1 MNYNEIVNYIE
12 EIPKFTVKNPPEHTK
27 ELLRRL
33 GNPENN
39 MKVIHVAGTN
49 GKGSTCAYLAS
60 MLSNG
65 GYRTGLFTSPHLVKI
80 NDRCRING
88 EVMAD
93 EDFVISV
100 RKVKEIIDQAAV
112 DELAHPSYFET
123 LLLMGLDYYNRKKV
137 DYLVLEIGL
146 GGGKDPTNCVQN
158 PLACIITS
166 ISIDHVQ
173 YLGDT
178 IPAIAS
184 EKAGI
189 IKPGVPVI
197 YDGHVEEASK
207 VIADRAKELGSASYA
222 LMPEQYKLKEQNRDG
237 ITFTFEGNELQIPY
251 IAEYQMMNASLAY
264 FTMKTLQ
271 KEHGICDE
279 KLKEGIKNVT
289 WPGRMETILP
299 GVIVDGAH
307 NADGVAQFVKTVHQ
321 FRQNNRVVL
330 LFSAVSDKEYDKMIK
345 LICQAIKPHEVVT
358 TQITGERQVTAEVLA
373 GLFQEYGSENV
384 VSVPEVGEA
393 LKKALELQ
401 QDGMVFCVGSL
412 YLIGEIKGLLQE

>member
-80 NDRCRING
+80 NDRFRING

-93 EDFVISV
+93 EDFVISF

-112 DELAHPSYFET
+112 DGLAHPSYFET

-137 DYLVLEIGL
+137 DYLVLETGL

-345 LICQAIKPHEVVT
+345 LICEDIKPHAVVT

>member
-1 MNYNEIVNYIE
+1 MNYKEIVNYIE

-80 NDRCRING
+80 NDRFRING

-93 EDFVISV
+93 EDFVISF
-100 RKVKEIIDQAAV
+100 RKVKEIIDQVAV
-112 DELAHPSYFET
+112 DGLAHPSYFET

-137 DYLVLEIGL
+137 DYLVLETGL

-207 VIADRAKELGSASYA
+207 VIADRAKELESASYA

-345 LICQAIKPHEVVT
+345 LICEDIKPHAVVT

>member
-80 NDRCRING
+80 NDRFRING

-93 EDFVISV
+93 EDFVISF

-137 DYLVLEIGL
+137 DYLVLETGL

-345 LICQAIKPHEVVT
+345 LICEDIKPHAVVT